1 METIRRCNYEHCNK
15 CIEDM
20 RPNAKFC
27 SSNHRKMQGVLN
39 KRAKMKRVKLLD
51 MLIKAKELAEQPKS
65 IIGLF
70 EKIYGKN

>member
-39 KRAKMKRVKLLD
+39 KRYNQKRKKLVE
-51 MLIKAKELAEQPKS
+51 MLIKAKELGEYSS
-65 IIGLF
+65 IIGLY
-70 EKIYGKN
+70 EKIYKKD